1 VIITRMIDEFAEAGM
16 ELENTLRFFGQSKQK
31 VLVEYAGLQS
41 WIGNG
46 SGQVRLIPSHTC
58 L

>member
-46 SGQVRLIPSHTC
+46 SGQVRLIPC